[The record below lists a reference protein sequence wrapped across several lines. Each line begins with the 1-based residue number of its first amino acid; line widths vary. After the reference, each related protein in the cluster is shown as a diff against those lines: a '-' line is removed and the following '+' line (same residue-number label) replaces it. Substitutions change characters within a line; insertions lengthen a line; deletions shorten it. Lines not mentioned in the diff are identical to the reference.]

1 MEHEATQEL
10 FGGYRHLAL
19 LAAVS
24 VVFPAECDVAVG
36 HGQEPMIGDGDA
48 VGVACQIV
56 EHMLR
61 SAEGAFAVDN
71 PLLTKERSQERGKGS
86 SGGQGTE
93 AAREHQLALMKGVLQ
108 AVDELAT
115 KDAAEYGHGQE
126 ERVTRGDPALVIER
140 KATRGDHAMNVRMML
155 EERVTRVDPVLVIE
169 RKATRW

>member
-56 EHMLR
+56 EHILR
-61 SAEGAFAVDN
+61 SAEGR
-71 PLLTKERSQERGKGS
+71 LL
-86 SGGQGTE
+86 
-93 AAREHQLALMKGVLQ
+93 
-108 AVDELAT
+108 
-115 KDAAEYGHGQE
+115 
-126 ERVTRGDPALVIER
+126 
-140 KATRGDHAMNVRMML
+140 
-155 EERVTRVDPVLVIE
+155 
-169 RKATRW
+169 